1 MTRPGERQPSDEELR
16 RIASG
21 ATVESEVMAWLKTH
35 DPDGHLLEKARTE
48 IGLNTGSTESDSTEA
63 STDCRRPTIAE
74 MHHIAEGRT
83 VDPAVLKWLEEED
96 DGGVR
101 AEIEQLKADD
111 DLLGELAAVHREKV
125 PAGSSMLDAPTPP
138 GYDII
143 REIDRGAQG
152 AVFLATQVAA
162 KRQVALKVL
171 LQGSF
176 ATDRQRMRFEREV
189 EVVASLKHPNIVTL
203 FDSGLTSDGSAYL
216 AMEFVDG
223 VPLNEYQADSGT
235 HPSRPSDIRA
245 QADLF
250 IRICDAVSYAHQK
263 GIIHRDLKPANI
275 LVDKEGQPHI
285 LDFGLAKAVEESPI
299 TESRYEM
306 TAAGE
311 FMGTFAYASPEQ
323 VSGNPDLVDTRTD
336 VYALGVILYEML
348 LEQRPYRVTGS
359 IAQMV
364 KSIVD
369 EPPVSPRQL
378 DPAISQDIE
387 TILLRSL
394 DKETDRRYQSPAAIA
409 SDLRHWLRGEAIEA
423 RRDDSW
429 YVARKFLRRHWLP
442 VSGVAAALIV
452 LTGFA
457 VFMTILWE
465 RADHFNRTSD
475 RMLVSAT
482 QLLGNMDRE
491 NPDQP
496 MSAAS
501 MAELMER
508 WSGIINDNLAEFPE
522 LSARLN
528 TSLGSNFISIG
539 EFDDASAALNESLDA
554 LAQAGLSDS
563 PDAALIHHELG
574 RLHWRQKQLEE
585 SRRHYATALAIRRS
599 QLGDDDPDTLKTSRH
614 HAVVLMDMGLA
625 DQATRELER
634 TAEVLEDA
642 IPKAASGDR
651 RMLIANL
658 ADARNTMA
666 VLLIEG
672 ARPVEGIA
680 MMQQAIELLSQI
692 SDNPDQDWRI
702 GNILNTLAEAKLSIG
717 DMAGAEADLLQAMK
731 IKQRGGSPRLIAN
744 GQAMMARLRLQQDR
758 FAESLEMATSA
769 YRERIARLQ
778 PSSHAVTSLKEIM
791 AESLMGLERTEEAE
805 QAIEEL
811 QRIYGTDAHEM
822 DLLGMRRLQA
832 MLRFHEGDV
841 GLARQELQ
849 LVWSTIESLGTTRTP
864 LGQAVRRNLD
874 MVNEQMDRVRNDSDT
889 RR

>member
-1 MTRPGERQPSDEELR
+1 MTAPGERQPSDEELR

-35 DPDGHLLEKARTE
+35 DPEGHLLEKARTE
-48 IGLNTGSTESDSTEA
+48 IGLETDRPAPSSSAESTRG
-63 STDCRRPTIAE
+63 RRPTVAE
-74 MHHIAEGRT
+74 MHRMAEGRT
-83 VDPAVLKWLEEED
+83 VDQAVQRWLDDVD
-96 DGGVR
+96 DGSVR
-101 AEIEQLKADD
+101 AEIEQLRADN
-111 DLLGELAAVHREKV
+111 DLLGELAAVHREDV
-125 PAGSSMLDAPTPP
+125 PAGSSMLEAPTPP
-138 GYDII
+138 GYEVI

-152 AVFLATQVAA
+152 AVFLATQIAA

-223 VPLNEYQADSGT
+223 VPLNEFDDACDQAGS
-235 HPSRPSDIRA
+235 SQSDIRRK
-245 QADLF
+245 ADLF
-250 IRICDAVSYAHQK
+250 IRICDAVSYAHLK

-275 LVDKEGQPHI
+275 LVDKDGQPHI
-285 LDFGLAKAVEESPI
+285 LDFGLAKAVEESPM

-336 VYALGVILYEML
+336 VYALGVILYEMIL
-348 LEQRPYRVTGS
+348 GQRPYRVTGS

-369 EPPVSPRQL
+369 EPPVSPRQI
-378 DPAISQDIE
+378 DPGISQDIE

-409 SDLRHWLRGEAIEA
+409 SDIRHWLNGEAIEA
-423 RRDDSW
+423 RRDDGW

-442 VSGVAAALIV
+442 VSGVAAALLI

-501 MAELMER
+501 MSDLMER
-508 WSGIINDNLAEFPE
+508 WSDIINDNLSEFPE

-539 EFDDASAALNESLDA
+539 EFDDARNALHQSLDT
-554 LAQAGLSDS
+554 LEKAGLSGS

-574 RLHWRQKQLEE
+574 RLHWRQKQLVE
-585 SRRHYATALAIRRS
+585 SRGHYRSALDIRRMR
-599 QLGDDDPDTLKTSRH
+599 LGAHHPDTLKTSRH
-614 HAVVLMDMGLA
+614 HAVVLMDMGLGE
-625 DQATRELER
+625 QATRELEV
-634 TAEVLEDA
+634 TASALEQAIDNAVDA
-642 IPKAASGDR
+642 SERKT
-651 RMLIANL
+651 LITNL

-666 VLLIEG
+666 VLLIEDD
-672 ARPVEGIA
+672 RPAEGIA
-680 MMQQAIELLSQI
+680 VMQQVIELLREI
-692 SDNPDQDWRI
+692 SEKPDQDWRI
-702 GNILNTLAEAKLSIG
+702 GNTLNTLAEAKLSIG
-717 DMAGAEADLLQAMK
+717 DMEGAEADLLRSMK
-731 IKQRGGSPRLIAN
+731 IKRRGGSPRLIAN
-744 GQAMMARLRLQQDR
+744 GQAMMSRLRLRQNR
-758 FAESLEMATSA
+758 FADAIEMAQLA
-769 YRERIARLQ
+769 HEERAARLQ
-778 PSSHAVTSLKEIM
+778 PSSRAVTSLQEIM
-791 AESLMGLERTEEAE
+791 AEALMGLERRAEAR
-805 QAIEEL
+805 
-811 QRIYGTDAHEM
+811 RIMEDLERVYDIDGDAM
-822 DLLGMRRLQA
+822 DRLAMTRLEA
-832 MLRFHEGDV
+832 MLRFHEGDA
-841 GLARQELQ
+841 GNARLVLQ
-849 LVWSTIESLGTTRTP
+849 DAWSEIESLDRARSSV
-864 LGQAVRRNLD
+864 GQAIRRNLD
-874 MVNEQMDRVRNDSDT
+874 MIEAADEHHENKLP
-889 RR
+889 